1 MESFWD
7 PLQALEFSVA
17 ARLPSFGF
25 IPRRPR
31 RPNRP
36 SRPLRPRRPRRSCRP
51 RRSRR
56 PRRPRRPR
64 RHLRPRR
71 SRRPRRHRR
80 HFLWFPGHVLLHAHW
95 CPLRG
100 IAVGL
105 PFATPILCLHLLQI
119 GILVVCDVTKS
130 HAAILAKGVTR
141 GVEVSHRCR
150 SLQWHG

>member
-36 SRPLRPRRPRRSCRP
+36 SRP
-51 RRSRR
+51 
-56 PRRPRRPR
+56 
-64 RHLRPRR
+64 LRPRR

>member
-36 SRPLRPRRPRRSCRP
+36 SRPLRPRRSRRSC
-51 RRSRR
+51 
-56 PRRPRRPR
+56 
-64 RHLRPRR
+64 RPRR

-100 IAVGL
+100 IAVGAVVSVL
-105 PFATPILCLHLLQI
+105 ILMQPFWL
-119 GILVVCDVTKS
+119 
-130 HAAILAKGVTR
+130 KG
-141 GVEVSHRCR
+141 
-150 SLQWHG
+150 

>member
-36 SRPLRPRRPRRSCRP
+36 SRPLRPRR
-51 RRSRR
+51 
-56 PRRPRRPR
+56 
-64 RHLRPRR
+64 

-80 HFLWFPGHVLLHAHW
+80 HFLWFPGHVLLHAPW

-100 IAVGL
+100 MAVGAR
-105 PFATPILCLHLLQI
+105 PHRN
-119 GILVVCDVTKS
+119 VTRS
-130 HAAILAKGVTR
+130 HAAILAKGVTL

>member
-7 PLQALEFSVA
+7 PLQSLEFSVA

-36 SRPLRPRRPRRSCRP
+36 SRPLRPRRCRRSCRP

-64 RHLRPRR
+64 RHSRPC
-71 SRRPRRHRR
+71 RHRR
-80 HFLWFPGHVLLHAHW
+80 PCRSCGSQGMYYYMLIGAHSAALPSVFLLLH
-95 CPLRG
+95 
-100 IAVGL
+100 
-105 PFATPILCLHLLQI
+105 PFYVYTC
-119 GILVVCDVTKS
+119 CK
-130 HAAILAKGVTR
+130 
-141 GVEVSHRCR
+141 
-150 SLQWHG
+150 

>member
-36 SRPLRPRRPRRSCRP
+36 SRPLRPRRSRRSC
-51 RRSRR
+51 
-56 PRRPRRPR
+56 
-64 RHLRPRR
+64 RPRR

-80 HFLWFPGHVLLHAHW
+80 HFLWFPGHVLLHAPW

-100 IAVGL
+100 IAVGF
-105 PFATPILCLHLLQI
+105 P
-119 GILVVCDVTKS
+119 
-130 HAAILAKGVTR
+130 TR
-141 GVEVSHRCR
+141 G
-150 SLQWHG
+150 